1 MEIIV
6 SLNLILRL
14 RWNAVGLE
22 RNLFIKYLYKNTN
35 PYNRK
40 KTIRRFQN
48 SKNESYRRLF
58 RTEKV

>member
-1 MEIIV
+1 MEKIV

-35 PYNRK
+35 HYNLK

-48 SKNESYRRLF
+48 SKNESYKRLF